1 MGQPI
6 TLCLPDMLY
15 QKAQRMALTLRRS
28 LEDVLVDAVATALP
42 PLVGLPQELADN
54 LADLAFL
61 NDAELW
67 KIARET
73 LPPEHH
79 QQADSLLAKKERG
92 TLMSDEQKTLDQ
104 LATDYQSLILRRGQ
118 AAVLLQSRGYD
129 MSDPRVLQEV
139 NAPVRIHARRRWVSV
154 GWHPPRD

>member
-6 TLCLPDMLY
+6 TIYLPDALY

-28 LEDVLVDAVATALP
+28 LPDVLVDAVATALP

-54 LADLAFL
+54 LAELAFL
-61 NDAELW
+61 SDKELW

-79 QQADSLLAKKERG
+79 EQTDSLLAKKRQG
-92 TLMSDEQKTLDQ
+92 TLAADDQKLLDQ
-104 LATDYQSLILRRGQ
+104 LTAEYQSLILRRGQ

-129 MSDPRVLQEV
+129 MSDPAVLKEV
-139 NAPVRIHARRRWVSV
+139 S
-154 GWHPPRD
+154 

>member
-6 TLCLPDMLY
+6 TLYLPDTLY

-61 NDAELW
+61 SDAELW
-67 KIARET
+67 KIAREM

-79 QQADSLLAKKERG
+79 QQADSLLAKKG
-92 TLMSDEQKTLDQ
+92 QGILAADEQKTLDQ

-129 MSDPRVLQEV
+129 MSDPAVLKE
-139 NAPVRIHARRRWVSV
+139 AP
-154 GWHPPRD
+154 